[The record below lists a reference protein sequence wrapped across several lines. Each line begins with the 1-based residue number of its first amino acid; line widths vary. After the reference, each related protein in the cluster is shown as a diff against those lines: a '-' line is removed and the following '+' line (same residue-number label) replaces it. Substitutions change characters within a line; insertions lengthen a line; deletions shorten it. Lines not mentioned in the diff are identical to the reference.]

1 MAFLTALLAGTLF
14 GAGLL
19 LSRMYDPATGI
30 LLRRYREGDAAI
42 PGFLD
47 DYAMFAQ
54 SLLDLY
60 ETQFDRRYLDLAIR
74 ITEKQRELFEDRQ
87 DGGFFSAAEGDSSL
101 VLRVKEDYDGAE
113 PSGNSVAAL
122 NLLRLAQITG
132 HTDFRESAERLFA
145 AFGSRLSA
153 APMAIPQLLVAYD
166 FLLSEPRQIV
176 IAGERGAPDTQA
188 LLRTVHTRFV
198 PNRVVLLVDSEETR
212 ASLAAGV
219 PAVAAMTKVDGRAA
233 AYVCQNYAC
242 QLPVTGAGQL
252 AELLQ

>member
-1 MAFLTALLAGTLF
+1 
-14 GAGLL
+14 
-19 LSRMYDPATGI
+19 
-30 LLRRYREGDAAI
+30 
-42 PGFLD
+42 
-47 DYAMFAQ
+47 
-54 SLLDLY
+54 
-60 ETQFDRRYLDLAIR
+60 
-74 ITEKQRELFEDRQ
+74 
-87 DGGFFSAAEGDSSL
+87 

-132 HTDFRESAERLFA
+132 RAGLRESAERLLA
-145 AFGSRLSA
+145 AFGSRLSV

-188 LLRTVHTRFV
+188 LLGTVHARFV
-198 PNRVVLLVDSEETR
+198 ANRIVLLVDSEETR
-212 ASLAAGV
+212 DALAAGA

-242 QLPVTGAGQL
+242 QLPVTGASQL